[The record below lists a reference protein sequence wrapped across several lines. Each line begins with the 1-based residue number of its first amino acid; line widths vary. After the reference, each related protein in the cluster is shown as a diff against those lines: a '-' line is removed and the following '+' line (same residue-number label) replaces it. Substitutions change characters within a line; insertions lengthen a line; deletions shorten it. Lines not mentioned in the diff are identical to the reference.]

1 MLLNNEEIK
10 NLIPHRTP
18 FLFIEE
24 CKIIEKGKVGE
35 SYRIFSENEYFF
47 EGHFPKNPIVPGVVI
62 VEAMAQ
68 TAGVVVSKGFKNKQD
83 KSVLF
88 MNISKAKFRKPV
100 LPNDMIKF
108 EVSFLNNVRSV
119 YKFKGIAYK
128 EMTVVCESEFSAMI
142 IDKSSSEI
150 IWNNKY
156 IYNFY

>member
-1 MLLNNEEIK
+1 MIIESEEIK
-10 NLIPHRTP
+10 TLLPHRNP
-18 FLFIEE
+18 FLFLDKVEILEIG
-24 CKIIEKGKVGE
+24 KKGIGYKT
-35 SYRIFSENEYFF
+35 FLPDEYFF
-47 EGHFPKNPIVPGVVI
+47 KGHFPNMPIVPGVI
-62 VEAMAQ
+62 LIESMAQ
-68 TAGVVVSKGFKNKQD
+68 TAGIVVSKKYENYKD

-88 MNISKAKFRKPV
+88 MSVSKAKFRKPV

-108 EVSFLNNVRSV
+108 EVGFLNNVRSV